1 MTTNIEHTLMQD
13 ELFMQHF
20 VAKHP
25 PKYEF
30 TGEINPAFLGKN
42 SSLDYALTWL
52 KDYISFPLI
61 EDNFVFVP
69 SEGYKRKEWR
79 KELINKYGKDVEKFF
94 KNNKLRKNI
103 SMGGIY
109 SAISIIDSELG
120 EDYPLIGEKAKE
132 LAMIALERSEDYL
145 EMDKDRKIDFVREM
159 ENNIY
164 EFLESISIKE

>member
-1 MTTNIEHTLMQD
+1 MTEKIEEILMKD
-13 ELFMQHF
+13 DLFREHF
-20 VAKHP
+20 IKIHP

-30 TGEINPAFLGKN
+30 NGEINPDFLGRN
-42 SSLDYALTWL
+42 SSLDYAFNWL

-61 EDNFVFVP
+61 EDKFVFVLN
-69 SEGYKRKEWR
+69 EGHKRKEWR
-79 KELINKYGKDVEKFF
+79 KELISKYGKDAEKFF

-145 EMDKDRKIDFVREM
+145 EMEKSKKIEFVREM

-164 EFLESISIKE
+164 EFLKSLSIKE